1 MNLSISLSERS
12 VDDAIAQLNGYLESL
27 EAKTDALCARV
38 AEECADAAR
47 ANVPVDT
54 GWLLS
59 GISVEKKGDAS
70 YEVVS
75 EGEYAAFVEFGTGV
89 VGLDDPYKGE
99 LPEGYKYNNGKKSKA
114 HDPLDPEAWYYYD
127 RYGVRKRT
135 KGHKPQP
142 YMLDSAEYARASV
155 MDAAREVF
163 G

>member
-1 MNLSISLSERS
+1 MNLYISLSERS
-12 VDDAIAQLNGYLESL
+12 VDDAIAQLKGYLESL

-59 GISVEKKGDAS
+59 GISVEKRGDAD

-89 VGLDDPYKGE
+89 VGQGTYPGE
-99 LPEGYKYNNGKKSKA
+99 LPAGYGYDERRTPEA

-127 RYGVRKRT
+127 RYGERRRT
-135 KGHKPQP
+135 KGHKAQP